1 VAAAVSPTASGQAGG
16 PRVVVV
22 GAGPAGTRAAE
33 TLVRHGLRPVVL
45 DEAPQSGGQIYRRPP
60 PVGGFVRGARALYG
74 FEAAKA
80 TRLHRAFDEIL
91 PRLDHRPGTLVW
103 EVERGRLHCHRYA
116 DGRRFALE
124 WDALLLATG
133 ATDRVLPVP
142 GWTRPGVYSLGGAQ
156 IALKYQGCAIGRR
169 VLFLGSGPLL
179 YLVAY
184 QYAEAGADVAGVL
197 DTAPF
202 GAKLRALPG
211 LCREA
216 ATFAKGLWYVAW
228 LKARGIP
235 IAHGVR
241 PIEILGE
248 ERVEGLSYASP
259 YGMRHA
265 RGDALALGWGLRAEV
280 QLAELAGCRLAFDEI
295 NRQWLPERDG
305 DGRAVGVPG
314 IYLAGDGAGIAG
326 ADAAEAAG
334 ELAALAILADHG
346 IAIPEQ
352 RQLALRRRLK
362 RIRAFRRALE
372 TAFPFPAH
380 LAVGLPDDAILCRCE
395 AVTALDL
402 RASAGRLDATELN
415 RAKAYCRAGM
425 GRCQGRTCGPAAA
438 EILAATLAKPVAEV
452 GRFRAQP
459 PVKPLPIGPLAEAE
473 EEVAP

>member
-1 VAAAVSPTASGQAGG
+1 MSPAANGEASG

-22 GAGPAGTRAAE
+22 GAGPAGVRAAE
-33 TLVRHGLRPVVL
+33 TLVRHGLRPVVI
-45 DEAPQSGGQIYRRPP
+45 DEAPKSGGQIYRRPP
-60 PVGGFVRGARALYG
+60 PVGGFVRSARALYG

-80 TRLHRAFDEIL
+80 ERLHRAFDGIL
-91 PRLDHRPGTLVW
+91 PQLDHRPGTLAW
-103 EVERGRLHCHRYA
+103 EVERGHLHCYRYA
-116 DGRRFALE
+116 DGRRFVVE

-142 GWTRPGVYSLGGAQ
+142 GWTRPGVFSLGGAQ
-156 IALKYQGCAIGRR
+156 IALKYQGCAVGRR

-184 QYAEAGADVAGVL
+184 QYAKAGAEVAGVL

-211 LCREA
+211 LCQDA

-228 LKARGIP
+228 LKAHGVP
-235 IAHGVR
+235 IVHGVR
-241 PIEILGE
+241 PIEILGNGQ
-248 ERVEGLSYASP
+248 VEGLAYATP

-265 RGDALALGWGLRAEV
+265 RADALALGWGLRAET
-280 QLAELAGCRLAFDEI
+280 QLAELAGCRLVFDDLD
-295 NRQWLPERDG
+295 RQWLPERDR
-305 DGRAVGVPG
+305 DGRAVGIAG

-346 IAIPEQ
+346 IAVSAP
-352 RQLALRRRLK
+352 RQAARRRRLK
-362 RIRAFRRALE
+362 RIQAFRRALE

-395 AVTALDL
+395 AVTALEF

-415 RAKAYCRAGM
+415 RAKAYSRAGM

-459 PVKPLPIGPLAEAE
+459 PVKPLPVGPLAEAE
-473 EEVAP
+473 EEAAP